1 MIRIVT
7 DSGAHLPPELRRQ
20 WNITVI
26 PLVVLFGVKAYKDE
40 VELSNEQFYE
50 MLHREKVHPGTSA
63 PAPGDFAAVWRPILD
78 LGYEIVTLLLPRELS
93 ATYSSAL
100 NAKAQ
105 LEAERGQSLPITIVD
120 SQFVSMA
127 MGFQALAGARAAAA
141 GQSRAEIAVTMKA
154 LEERISL
161 VFLLDTLEYLRRGG
175 RIGNGQAFLG
185 TMFNIKPLLQVVH
198 SKVEPLERVR
208 SRKAGL
214 NRLIELVSD
223 PPAPPGGAPP
233 RVHSAPV
240 GSGLLHVAVL
250 HAAAPR
256 DAEYLE
262 NELRARFNIAELYQ
276 AHIGPVIAVH
286 SGPQAVGLAFYR
298 D

>member
-7 DSGAHLPPELRRQ
+7 DSGAHLPHELRRQ
-20 WNITVI
+20 WNISVV
-26 PLVVLFGVKAYKDE
+26 PLIVLFGAKTYKDE

-50 MLHREKVHPGTSA
+50 MLRREKVHPGTSA
-63 PAPGDFAAVWRPILD
+63 PAPGEFAAVWKPFVEQGD
-78 LGYEIVTLLLPRELS
+78 EIVAVVLPRSLS
-93 ATYSSAL
+93 ATYASAL

-105 LEAERGQSLPITIVD
+105 LEAECGQPLPITVVD

-127 MGFQALAGARAAAA
+127 TGFQVLLAAQLARA
-141 GQSRAEIAVTMKA
+141 GKSRDEIATAIKS
-154 LEERISL
+154 LEERISR

-185 TMFNIKPLLQVVH
+185 TMFSIKPLLQVVNG
-198 SKVEPLERVR
+198 KVEPLERVR

-214 NRLIELVSD
+214 NRLIELVTQ
-223 PPAPPGGAPP
+223 PPHT
-233 RVHSAPV
+233 HSAAPV
-240 GSGLLHVAVL
+240 GSGPLHVAVL
-250 HAAAPR
+250 NAAALS

-276 AHIGPVIAVH
+276 ASIGPVIAAH

-298 D
+298 E

>member
-7 DSGAHLPPELRRQ
+7 DSGANMPLELRQR
-20 WNITVI
+20 WNIPVV
-26 PLVVLFGVKAYKDE
+26 PLIVLFGAKAYKDD
-40 VELSNEQFYE
+40 VDLTNEQFYE
-50 MLHREKVHPGTSA
+50 MLRREKVHPGTSA
-63 PAPGDFAAVWRPILD
+63 PAPGDFAEVWKPLLD
-78 LGYEIVTLLLPRELS
+78 RGDEIVALVLPRALS

-105 LEAERGQSLPITIVD
+105 LDAERGQAVPITVVD
-120 SQFVSMA
+120 TQFVSMA
-127 MGFQALAGARAAAA
+127 MGFQVLLAARLAAA
-141 GQSRAEIAVTMKA
+141 GKSRAEIVTAIKA

-185 TMFNIKPLLQVVH
+185 TLFNIKPLLQVVA
-198 SKVEPLERVR
+198 SKVAPLERVR
-208 SRKAGL
+208 SRKAGI
-214 NRLIELVSD
+214 NRLIELVTL
-223 PPAPPGGAPP
+223 PPRAHAGGPGG
-233 RVHSAPV
+233 
-240 GSGLLHVAVL
+240 SGPLHVAVL
-250 HAAAPR
+250 HAGAPR

-262 NELRARFNIAELYQ
+262 NELRARFNIVELYQ
-276 AHIGPVIAVH
+276 ASIGPVIAVH